1 MSIGSSKQ
9 IIGGKRHGRRS
20 HTTSLQSHP
29 IGAPHGPNGA
39 QSNEPVENFDDLVTH
54 HPRSNRD
61 AQMQDGVIVGGQA
74 GRALG
79 YVDGEM
85 QEIEVARGGRA
96 FGLKPDQVLEK
107 KDFILEDP
115 NRLSGAVRAVDVPSP
130 IAGYVGR
137 VSEREGLVDVLDRE
151 GGDVVAR
158 IRHMHPIAVAEG
170 ETVEYGQA
178 LGTQGRQ
185 QTGAVHVHM
194 EMDTRYHQQF
204 ENYLS
209 DLVSGRLPVQAE
221 LRANSQP
228 LPVVDDGILRL
239 GESSESIRD
248 LQRVMANEGYRAA
261 GGRPLDQDG
270 VYRLSMQGAVLDFQ
284 RAHGLPQT
292 GDIDP
297 ATQRMAPSLPQREVD
312 RNDTFRPGQ
321 PTPTPVSPGAR
332 APGHPDHPDHR
343 QNLSHPLPPPVNQP
357 GHGRRA
363 GLDEVDE
370 RMLDQLRRQVHGLD
384 QQAGKGWDDS
394 SERLAASALVM
405 AKERGYTADDD
416 LRLAFNRPTERYAAG
431 ELLHMARLGPNM
443 SPDPAADR
451 ATMPTQEALSLSP
464 QERYQQV
471 ETIGQAQ
478 AEQLRLAQQQEL
490 MRGPDNPT
498 QGGPTRTM

>member
-1 MSIGSSKQ
+1 MADDLAPRAYRVIQ
-9 IIGGKRHGRRS
+9 
-20 HTTSLQSHP
+20 L
-29 IGAPHGPNGA
+29 GAPRAPDGT
-39 QSNEPVENFDDLVTH
+39 QSNEPVADFDDLVTH
-54 HPRSNRD
+54 HPRSNRN
-61 AQMQDGVIVGGQA
+61 AEMRDGVIVGGQA

-79 YVDGEM
+79 YFDGEM
-85 QEIEVARGGRA
+85 QEIEVARGGRT

-115 NRLSGAVRAVDVPSP
+115 NPPSGPARAVDVPSP
-130 IAGYVGR
+130 IAGYIGR
-137 VSEREGLVDVLDRE
+137 VSEREGLVDILDRE

-194 EMDTRYHQQF
+194 EMDTRYHRQF

-209 DLVSGRLPVQAE
+209 DLVSGRLPVQRD
-221 LRANSQP
+221 LRANSRP
-228 LPVVDDGILRL
+228 LPVVDDGTLRL

-261 GGRPLDQDG
+261 GGGPLDQDG

-284 RAHGLPQT
+284 RAHGIPQT
-292 GDIDP
+292 GNIDP
-297 ATQRMAPSLPQREVD
+297 ATLRMAPSLPQREVD
-312 RNDTFRPGQ
+312 RNDAFRPGQ
-321 PTPTPVSPGAR
+321 SMPTPASPGAR
-332 APGHPDHPDHR
+332 APGHPDHADHR
-343 QNLSHPLPPPVNQP
+343 QNLSDPLPPPVNRP
-357 GHGRRA
+357 VHGRRV
-363 GLDEVDE
+363 GLDEADE
-370 RMLDQLRRQVHGLD
+370 RMLDQLREQVRGLD
-384 QQAGKGWDDS
+384 QHAGKGWDDS

-431 ELLHMARLGPNM
+431 ELLHVARLGPSM
-443 SPDPAADR
+443 SPDPAANR
-451 ATMPTQEALSLSP
+451 AMMPTQEALSLSP

-471 ETIGQAQ
+471 EVIGQAQ
-478 AEQLRLAQQQEL
+478 AEQLRLAQQEL
-490 MRGPDNPT
+490 MRGPDNLT